1 MWNAVK
7 AGFRKKLS
15 FKCIHQEEESSEIL
29 RPKGNLSIKETE
41 ENKFEK
47 FGQISM
53 IRNRKTIKTN

>member
-15 FKCIHQEEESSEIL
+15 FKCVHQEEESSEIL
-29 RPKGNLSIKETE
+29 RPKGNLSIKEAE
-41 ENKFEK
+41 ENEK

>member
-15 FKCIHQEEESSEIL
+15 FKCILQEEESSEIL

-53 IRNRKTIKTN
+53 IKNRKTMKTN